1 MKSLKKNFFVF
12 HRRHGV
18 CVCVCVCVAESRSQ
32 DGVRRSPGALIGG
45 TFKAAT
51 PSPAALSRGTHPQA
65 GAWQVALSQNAGPRP
80 HRRAPSLRRTGAPTP
95 AMEHNRHGFQEHA
108 MPQAHSRQG
117 WATSG
122 TQRAEEAAFS
132 NPRMSR
138 RPGVST
144 RLGKISTLKNQINKR
159 TNTPEK
165 KS

>member
-1 MKSLKKNFFVF
+1 M
-12 HRRHGV
+12 RV

-80 HRRAPSLRRTGAPTP
+80 PRRAPSLRRTGAPTP

-117 WATSG
+117 RATSD
-122 TQRAEEAAFS
+122 TT
-132 NPRMSR
+132 SR
-138 RPGVST
+138 GSGILEHKDEQTARSEHTFG
-144 RLGKISTLKNQINKR
+144 KNQY
-159 TNTPEK
+159 PEEPN
-165 KS
+165 